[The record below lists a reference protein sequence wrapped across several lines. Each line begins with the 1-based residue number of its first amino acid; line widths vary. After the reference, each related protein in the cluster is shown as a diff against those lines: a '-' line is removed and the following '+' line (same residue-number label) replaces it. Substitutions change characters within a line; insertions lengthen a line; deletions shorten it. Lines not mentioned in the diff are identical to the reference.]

1 MNRQGVATSQS
12 LRSMPGNFFATQTT
26 NLRQQPMANHRIP
39 NGKMGGV
46 TGWGTGMPLGGAP
59 GFSNPPSRT
68 NTLPNFAQAIGGGG
82 ASQASLD
89 MSEFPSLSGGP
100 QAHSQNPMSQAWNSN
115 ALRQTQTPQQNT
127 VQRAAPQTEAAR
139 QQQAQQQAAFGFG
152 SNLDENFDNRASAPS
167 RSESN
172 PNQQLS
178 GGDDFPPLGG
188 GLNGEVRHD
197 RGGVIAGGGL
207 GGGAFGSQVNG
218 QVDGESFGAGAVDG
232 LRSPM
237 ESHRT
242 PSGPLLGQQQL
253 PFRDGPFSASR
264 QAPVGQPNAA
274 QQSQQGVDFGSQ
286 MVESPSAAQSSAQSR
301 RRLSEL
307 NDNEKWSLPGLVAML
322 PGRTSGS
329 PGIIMGQDLNS
340 LGIDFESAE
349 PLFPTF
355 TTPFADASSRP
366 AIPDFSLPTAYS
378 VHNVPPLSS
387 RIANFS
393 DETLFAIFYQFT
405 RDVMQEHAAAELYSR
420 DWRWHKELRQWMMKD
435 SSMAQPVR
443 MTERSER
450 GVYIFFDAMNWRR
463 ERRDFV
469 LQYDHLDQ
477 RHGPTQPGSA

>member
-1 MNRQGVATSQS
+1 
-12 LRSMPGNFFATQTT
+12 MPGNFFGAQPT
-26 NLRQQPMANHRIP
+26 NPRNQPMANHRIP
-39 NGKMGGV
+39 NGKIGGA
-46 TGWGTGMPLGGAP
+46 TGWGAGMPLGGGAP

-68 NTLPNFAQAIGGGG
+68 NTIPNFAQAIGGGS
-82 ASQASLD
+82 ASQNSLD

-100 QAHSQNPMSQAWNSN
+100 QAQSQNQMSQAWNSN
-115 ALRQTQTPQQNT
+115 ALRQAHTPQQSA
-127 VQRAAPQTEAAR
+127 VQRPAQETDAAR

-152 SNLDENFDNRASAPS
+152 SNLDESFDNRAAAAPS
-167 RSESN
+167 RSDSN
-172 PNQQLS
+172 NQVS

-188 GLNGEVRHD
+188 ALNGESRHD
-197 RGGVIAGGGL
+197 RPGALPQTGGL
-207 GGGAFGSQVNG
+207 GAAAFGGQVNG
-218 QVDGESFGAGAVDG
+218 QVDGEGFGGGGVDG
-232 LRSPM
+232 LRSPL

-242 PSGPLLGQQQL
+242 PSNPLLNQQQL
-253 PFRDGPFSASR
+253 PFREGSFPNSR

-286 MVESPSAAQSSAQSR
+286 MFDSPSTTQQPAQAR

-307 NDNEKWSLPGLVAML
+307 TENEKWGLPGLVAML

-340 LGIDFESAE
+340 LGIDFESTE

-355 TTPFADASSRP
+355 STPFADSSSRP
-366 AIPDFSLPTAYS
+366 AIPDFGLPAAYS
-378 VHNVPPLSS
+378 VHNVPPLHT
-387 RIANFS
+387 RMANFS

-405 RDVMQEHAAAELYSR
+405 RDVMQENAAAELYSR

-435 SSMAQPVR
+435 ASMAQPIRV
-443 MTERSER
+443 TERSER

-463 ERRDFV
+463 ERRDFL

-477 RHGPTQPGSA
+477 RHGPTQPVATQ